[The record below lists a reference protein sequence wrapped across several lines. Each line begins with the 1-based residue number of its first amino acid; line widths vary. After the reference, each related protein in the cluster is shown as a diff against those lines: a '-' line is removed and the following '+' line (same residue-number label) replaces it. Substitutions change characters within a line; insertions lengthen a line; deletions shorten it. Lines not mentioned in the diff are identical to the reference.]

1 MTGYGFEREHTALAD
16 ALRHLR
22 EQRGLSREQLAVW
35 AGTSSSTVYRIEHGQ
50 NSPTFDNMAKLAGT
64 LGVPL
69 SALCTAA
76 EGAEQ

>member
-1 MTGYGFEREHTALAD
+1 MTGYGFERKHAALAD
-16 ALRHLR
+16 ALR

-50 NSPTFDNMAKLAGT
+50 NFPTFDHIVKLAGT
-64 LGVPL
+64 LGVTL
-69 SALCTAA
+69 GELCTVA